1 MSTVSNLLQ
10 FLNSSPTPF
19 HAVQSIKRQLID
31 SGFLELRESQLW
43 KTEKGGKY
51 YVTRGETS
59 IVAWIQGASL
69 PEHGAH
75 IVGAHTDSPN
85 LRLKPHPNITRRGY
99 RQLGVEVYGGVL
111 LGTWTDR
118 DLSLA
123 GRVFVESENGLKT
136 HPLLCERPLVRIP
149 QLAIHL
155 NREVNE
161 KGLQLNKQKHLPPI
175 LTKSQSWETE
185 DALKFWLAEEL
196 DLDVS
201 KIRSW
206 DLSLYDTQSAQCWG
220 PDLEFIASARLDNLF
235 CCFTGLQALCQYNS
249 TKPWTQV
256 LVCYDHEEIG
266 SQTTEGAHSSF
277 LEFVIRRLAEQTGSP
292 QAYERAVANSI
303 LVSADMAHAVHPNYA
318 EQHDPNHFPQMNEG
332 PVIKRNSQGRYATS
346 ARTEAWFE
354 QICYQC
360 DVPVQKFVMR
370 TDLACGSTIGPITAA
385 RLGIETVDV
394 GAAMLAMHSIR
405 ETCGSLDADY
415 LIKAFQAT
423 YQEHLP
429 ILD

>member
-1 MSTVSNLLQ
+1 MSTVPNLLQ

-19 HAVQSIKRQLID
+19 HAVQSIKRQLVD

-43 KTEKGGKY
+43 ETEQDGKY

-85 LRLKPHPNITRRGY
+85 LRLKPHPNITRSGY

-161 KGLQLNKQKHLPPI
+161 KGLQLNKQKHLPP
-175 LTKSQSWETE
+175 
-185 DALKFWLAEEL
+185 
-196 DLDVS
+196 
-201 KIRSW
+201 
-206 DLSLYDTQSAQCWG
+206 LSL
-220 PDLEFIASARLDNLF
+220 I
-235 CCFTGLQALCQYNS
+235 
-249 TKPWTQV
+249 
-256 LVCYDHEEIG
+256 HI
-266 SQTTEGAHSSF
+266 
-277 LEFVIRRLAEQTGSP
+277 
-292 QAYERAVANSI
+292 
-303 LVSADMAHAVHPNYA
+303 
-318 EQHDPNHFPQMNEG
+318 
-332 PVIKRNSQGRYATS
+332 
-346 ARTEAWFE
+346 
-354 QICYQC
+354 
-360 DVPVQKFVMR
+360 
-370 TDLACGSTIGPITAA
+370 
-385 RLGIETVDV
+385 
-394 GAAMLAMHSIR
+394 
-405 ETCGSLDADY
+405 
-415 LIKAFQAT
+415 
-423 YQEHLP
+423 
-429 ILD
+429 

>member
-1 MSTVSNLLQ
+1 MSYISNLLQ
-10 FLNSSPTPF
+10 FLNLSPTPF
-19 HAVQSIKRQLID
+19 HAVQSIKHQLVE

-43 KTEKGGKY
+43 ETEQGGKY

-59 IVAWIQGASL
+59 IVAWIQGESL
-69 PEHGAH
+69 PDYGAH

-85 LRLKPHPNITRRGY
+85 LRLKPHPNITRSGY

-136 HPLLCERPLVRIP
+136 YPLLCNRPLVRIP

-155 NREVNE
+155 NREVND

-175 LTKSQSWETE
+175 LTKSQNWETE

-196 DLDVS
+196 DLEAS

-235 CCFTGLQALCQYNS
+235 CCFTGLQAFCHSNS
-249 TKPWTQV
+249 PKPWTQV

-277 LEFVIRRLAEQTGSP
+277 LEFVIRRLAEQTECR

-303 LVSADMAHAVHPNYA
+303 LVSADMAHAVHPNYS

-346 ARTEAWFE
+346 AKTEAWFE
-354 QICYQC
+354 QICYESN
-360 DVPVQKFVMR
+360 VPVQKFVMR

-385 RLGIETVDV
+385 RLGVETVDV

-405 ETCGSLDADY
+405 ETCGSLDVDY
-415 LIKAFQAT
+415 LIKAFQAI
-423 YQEHLP
+423 YEEHLP
-429 ILD
+429 VTN

>member
-19 HAVQSIKRQLID
+19 HAVQSIKRQLIE

-43 KTEKGGKY
+43 ETGQGGKY

-59 IVAWIQGASL
+59 IVAWIQGESL

-85 LRLKPHPNITRRGY
+85 LRLKPHPNITRSGY

-136 HPLLCERPLVRIP
+136 YPLLCKRPLVRIP

-155 NREVNE
+155 NREVND

-175 LTKSQSWETE
+175 LTKSQNWETE

-196 DLDVS
+196 DLEAS

-206 DLSLYDTQSAQCWG
+206 DLSLYDTHPAQCWG

-235 CCFTGLQALCQYNS
+235 CCFTGLQALCHSNS
-249 TKPWTQV
+249 PKPWTQV

-277 LEFVIRRLAEQTGSP
+277 LEFVIRRLAEQ
-292 QAYERAVANSI
+292 
-303 LVSADMAHAVHPNYA
+303 
-318 EQHDPNHFPQMNEG
+318 
-332 PVIKRNSQGRYATS
+332 
-346 ARTEAWFE
+346 
-354 QICYQC
+354 
-360 DVPVQKFVMR
+360 
-370 TDLACGSTIGPITAA
+370 
-385 RLGIETVDV
+385 
-394 GAAMLAMHSIR
+394 
-405 ETCGSLDADY
+405 
-415 LIKAFQAT
+415 
-423 YQEHLP
+423 
-429 ILD
+429 

>member
-1 MSTVSNLLQ
+1 MSSVSDLRQ

-19 HAVQSIKRQLID
+19 HAVKSIKRQLID
-31 SGFLELRESQLW
+31 KDFKELRESQLW
-43 KTEKGGKY
+43 ETMRGGKY

-59 IVAWIQGASL
+59 IVAWVQGESF
-69 PEHGAH
+69 PDHGAH
-75 IVGAHTDSPN
+75 IIGAHTDSPN
-85 LRLKPHPNITRRGY
+85 LRLKPHPNINRNGY

-123 GRVFVESENGLKT
+123 GRVFVESANGLKT
-136 HPLLCERPLVRIP
+136 YSLLCGQPLIRIP

-161 KGLQLNKQKHLPPI
+161 KGLQLNRQKHLPPI
-175 LTKSQSWETE
+175 LTKSQNWETD

-196 DLDVS
+196 DLDGS

-206 DLSLYDTQSAQCWG
+206 DLSLYDTQSAECWG
-220 PDLEFIASARLDNLF
+220 PNLEFIASARLDNLF
-235 CCFTGLQALCQYNS
+235 CCFTGLQALCKS
-249 TKPWTQV
+249 RSAKPWTQV

-277 LEFVIRRLAEQTGSP
+277 LEFVIRRLAEQTESR

-303 LVSADMAHAVHPNYA
+303 LVSADMAHAVHPNYS

-346 ARTEAWFE
+346 AKTEAWFE
-354 QICYQC
+354 QICYKNN
-360 DVPVQKFVMR
+360 VPVQKFVMR

-385 RLGIETVDV
+385 RLGVETVDV

-405 ETCGSLDADY
+405 ETCGSLDVDY
-415 LIKAFQAT
+415 LIKAFEAI
-423 YQEHLP
+423 YEEHLP
-429 ILD
+429 ITN